1 MSKYIDVFCPMIYS
15 HSYGLSSK
23 WIRSQTKAFKK
34 AMGGNAQ
41 IWTGLQTYGAT
52 GKRLS
57 NKALTADIKYALKGG
72 AVGITFFRFGLFNQ
86 VNMNK
91 ITV

>member
-1 MSKYIDVFCPMIYS
+1 MDKAANGSGPRPKHLKKPWVAMLR
-15 HSYGLSSK
+15 YGLVC
-23 WIRSQTKAFKK
+23 RLMELQV
-34 AMGGNAQ
+34 
-41 IWTGLQTYGAT
+41 QTYGAT